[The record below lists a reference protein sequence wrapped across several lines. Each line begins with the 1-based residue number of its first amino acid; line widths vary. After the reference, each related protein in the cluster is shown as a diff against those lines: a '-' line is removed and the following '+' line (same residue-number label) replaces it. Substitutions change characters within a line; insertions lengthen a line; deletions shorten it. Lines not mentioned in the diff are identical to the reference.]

1 MKIVDFLYCYKNDKG
16 DLRNDSMYVDVIF
29 LYLGIFYYNFFIK
42 VYIEY
47 VWKLYYNLLVRDIV
61 LNNKMFILNLWFFYI
76 F

>member
-1 MKIVDFLYCYKNDKG
+1 
-16 DLRNDSMYVDVIF
+16 MYVDVII